1 MKILICI
8 CTFKRNKELI
18 RCLKEFKNIKI
29 PRSIKIKFLVLDNT
43 KNFLSKEIVKKFKK
57 KFKFPLL
64 HLNEKKRG
72 VVNARNRC
80 LKEIKKIKCEYAVFF
95 DDDCIV
101 DKKWFLNF
109 YKLNIE
115 NKIEIVTGPQVHNN
129 KIANLF
135 EKDHK
140 KDLDSVKWAATNN
153 VAVKRELLIRENIFF
168 DIALN
173 KFGMGED
180 QLFFLKLKKK
190 GYKILWSKT
199 LKVKEKTHRNR
210 LDSKWI
216 KDRSYRLGVIGYY
229 IDKNLNGILSGYF
242 INYFKCILYFLSAIT
257 FLFKVGKIMNYYKF
271 LNLIYRSYG
280 RFLGPLV
287 FGKID
292 FYKK

>member
-8 CTFKRNKELI
+8 CTYKRNDELI
-18 RCLKEFKNIKI
+18 KSLKEFQNIQI
-29 PRSIKIKFLVLDNT
+29 PGNFKVKFLVLDNT
-43 KNFLSKEIVKKFKK
+43 TDFLSRKIIKKFKK

-80 LKEIKKIKCEYAVFF
+80 LNEVKKINCEYVVFF
-95 DDDCIV
+95 DDDCVV
-101 DKKWFLNF
+101 DKRWFLNF
-109 YKLNIE
+109 YKLDNK
-115 NKIEIVTGPQVHNN
+115 NKIEIITGPQIHNN

-135 EKDHK
+135 EKDYK
-140 KDLDSVKWAATNN
+140 KSLASVKWAATNN
-153 VAVKRELLIRENIFF
+153 VAIKRKLLIKEKIFF

-190 GYKILWSKT
+190 GYKILWSKN
-199 LKVKEKTHRNR
+199 LKVKEKSHKNR
-210 LDSKWI
+210 LNSRWI

-229 IDKNLNGILSGYF
+229 IDKNLNGIFLGH
-242 INYFKCILYFLSAIT
+242 ITNYLKCIFYFFSAVI
-257 FLFKVGKIMNYYKF
+257 FLLKVGKSLNYYKF
-271 LNLIYRSYG
+271 LNQIYRSYG
-280 RFLGPLV
+280 RLLGPLV
-287 FGKID
+287 FKKID